1 MSKSSRGTRRADH
14 EEHEEHVNH
23 EAWVIPYADM
33 LTLLMALFLVMF
45 AMGRVDTEKFDAL
58 SESLRSNL
66 GGTSQFVPL
75 GDGAGLAPIDGGL
88 GILEGL
94 SLLTAAGEVPN
105 TIAAPANASAGGD
118 ADTGARTDGANGSP
132 AIVNAPPSDA
142 DIALAV
148 QREAYAV
155 AENAYADLAKVE
167 SLVRF
172 HANAGGLGDAV
183 GFRLEARGLVVTIVT
198 DQVLFADGRADIQA
212 SGVEV
217 LDIVS
222 DALRDT
228 DNRIAVEGH
237 TDSRPIS
244 TARFPSN
251 WELSTTRATSV
262 LRYLVDR
269 TGFDPDRISAAGYA
283 DTRPVAGNYTVE
295 GAARNRRVEI
305 VVLSSAP
312 LDPLL
317 AG

>member
-75 GDGAGLAPIDGGL
+75 GEGAGLAPMDGGL

-94 SLLTAAGEVPN
+94 SLRSVAEEVPS
-105 TIAAPANASAGGD
+105 TIAAPANASTADDSGD
-118 ADTGARTDGANGSP
+118 RANDASEST
-132 AIVNAPPSDA
+132 ATVNAPPSDA

-155 AENAYADLAKVE
+155 AEEAYADLAKVE

-172 HANAGGLGDAV
+172 HADAGGLGDAV

-228 DNRIAVEGH
+228 DNLIAIEGH

-269 TGFDPDRISAAGYA
+269 NGFDPDRISAAGYA
-283 DTRPVAGNYTVE
+283 DTRPVAGNDTVE